1 MPASAERVAA
11 VIVKD
16 RALALIER
24 RVGKE
29 VYYLFPG
36 GAVEAGESNRDALV
50 REVLEETGL
59 AVVIRRLLAEVVY
72 KGKLQRYYLVDVV
85 GGEFGR
91 GYGAELSFDENS
103 ESGSYQPVW
112 LQVDELLDRPVYP
125 RGVADLVVHA
135 AAQGWPRVPLRIADT
150 GRS

>member
-1 MPASAERVAA
+1 MPTRHGPQMPASAERVAA

-36 GAVEAGESNRDALV
+36 GSVEGGEVNEDALV
-50 REVLEETGL
+50 REVREELGL
-59 AVVIRRLLAEVVY
+59 AVVIRGLLAEVVY
-72 KGKLQRYYLVDVV
+72 KGKLQRYYLADVV
-85 GGEFGR
+85 GGEFGT
-91 GYGAELSFDENS
+91 GYGAELSTDENP

-112 LQVDELLDRPVYP
+112 LPVDELFDRPVHP
-125 RGVADLVVHA
+125 RGVVELVVHA
-135 AAQGWPRVPLRIADT
+135 VAQG
-150 GRS
+150 